1 MARNKMGS
9 PKPEQK
15 TATVKKN
22 NFVGESLATF
32 GKNNKENTREQK
44 NLTPSANAYMDI
56 QS

>member
-1 MARNKMGS
+1 MARNKLGS
-9 PKPEQK
+9 PKPEPK

-56 QS
+56 